1 MKSQGILPASLMSSH
16 RPADKIS
23 MAVFLALALVLF
35 QLIAVPSSADAG
47 QLLSYAE
54 LMRLPKDQRIV
65 YIQGV
70 RTILIE
76 LSKNPDA
83 KFSDVEISNRSR
95 LKAWLEL
102 IDSQMVTA
110 EARDVSSSPKT
121 CAQNRQCEA
130 ALRDCFLKNNTFVKW
145 NSVAAVYECD
155 LARPVSAFRSMSA
168 MGDMDRV
175 LDRVAKGPDPQFSKG
190 VAPVIRLGR
199 PDPAA
204 SSASATGAAQAAPA
218 PRPSAAGEPEVIR
231 VRPRAA
237 DAERLLLSSSV
248 KKASQSI
255 EEFAQAAARGRVR
268 GLKCRS
274 QNLPHTST
282 AESVGWASL
291 PVCTDEQEKALEER
305 FHAQQSPV
313 QKALAEMPG
322 PSPTLQL
329 KPQALQPEPQPEA
342 QPEQPPSPPVIQP
355 VPAPN
360 LLQARPLN
368 EATREYGR
376 KIPRS
381 EIQPYLDRRENP
393 DGICE
398 QERSTLGDGKLV
410 FVPTAPGE
418 AHGYCMNESGYTRFQ
433 AGALDPDRLTSS
445 TTSEASAPVRQ
456 PAQGPEPASS
466 ALLINQKFA
475 ACAPKPQTCQSRD
488 TIRRSFY
495 QGNLPC
501 VFAGMVSELKNGN
514 RRCQAVT
521 EYKIGDKT
529 LKCENGQTMCN
540 PMLFGTIL
548 GSSPET
554 PICVGRGQAV
564 TEHCGKI
571 SNARDAELF
580 LNRNVSGLQ
589 DKWDEFK
596 RDLENTCKEGTV
608 SAKFHCHECNLM
620 QSRLFELHARVVKNP
635 CETSVDDGIRSR
647 IKDRSAPTAR

>member
-54 LMRLPKDQRIV
+54 LMRLPKDQRV
-65 YIQGV
+65 FYIQGV

-145 NSVAAVYECD
+145 NSVAAAYECD
-155 LARPVSAFRSMSA
+155 LTRPVSAFRSMSA

-175 LDRVAKGPDPQFSKG
+175 LDRIAKGPDPQFSKG

-199 PDPAA
+199 PDPAV
-204 SSASATGAAQAAPA
+204 SSASVAGAPA
-218 PRPSAAGEPEVIR
+218 PRPS
-231 VRPRAA
+231 
-237 DAERLLLSSSV
+237 DTERLLLSSSV

-274 QNLPHTST
+274 QALPNTST
-282 AESVGWASL
+282 SESVGWASL
-291 PVCTDEQEKALEER
+291 PACTDEQEKALQQR

-322 PSPTLQL
+322 QSSTLQL
-329 KPQALQPEPQPEA
+329 KPQALLKPEA
-342 QPEQPPSPPVIQP
+342 QPEQQPAPPVIQP

-393 DGICE
+393 DKICE

-466 ALLINQKFA
+466 ALLNQKFA
-475 ACAPKPQTCQSRD
+475 ACAPKPQTCESRD

>member
-16 RPADKIS
+16 FPADKKS
-23 MAVFLALALVLF
+23 MAVFLALAMVLF

-54 LMRLPKDQRIV
+54 LMRLPKDQRV
-65 YIQGV
+65 FYIQGV

-145 NSVAAVYECD
+145 NSVAAAYECD
-155 LARPVSAFRSMSA
+155 LTRPVSAFRSMSA

-175 LDRVAKGPDPQFSKG
+175 LDRIAKGPDPQFSKG

-204 SSASATGAAQAAPA
+204 SSASATGAPA
-218 PRPSAAGEPEVIR
+218 PRPS
-231 VRPRAA
+231 
-237 DAERLLLSSSV
+237 DTERLLLSSSV

-274 QNLPHTST
+274 QALPNTST
-282 AESVGWASL
+282 SESVGWASL
-291 PVCTDEQEKALEER
+291 PACTDEQEKALQER

-322 PSPTLQL
+322 QSSTLQL
-329 KPQALQPEPQPEA
+329 KPQALLKPEA
-342 QPEQPPSPPVIQP
+342 QPEQQPAPPVIQP
-355 VPAPN
+355 VPAPS

-393 DGICE
+393 DKICE

-433 AGALDPDRLTSS
+433 AGEFDPDRLTSS
-445 TTSEASAPVRQ
+445 TTSEASAPVTQ

-466 ALLINQKFA
+466 ARLNQKIA
-475 ACAPKPQTCQSRD
+475 ACAPKPQTCESRD

-620 QSRLFELHARVVKNP
+620 QNRLFELHARVVKNP

>member
-16 RPADKIS
+16 FPADKKS
-23 MAVFLALALVLF
+23 MAVFLALAMVLF

-54 LMRLPKDQRIV
+54 LMRLPKDQRV
-65 YIQGV
+65 FYIQGV

-145 NSVAAVYECD
+145 NSVAAAYECD
-155 LARPVSAFRSMSA
+155 LTRPVSAFRSMSA

-175 LDRVAKGPDPQFSKG
+175 LDRIAKGPDPQFSKG

-199 PDPAA
+199 PDPAV
-204 SSASATGAAQAAPA
+204 SSASVAGAPA
-218 PRPSAAGEPEVIR
+218 PRPS
-231 VRPRAA
+231 
-237 DAERLLLSSSV
+237 DTERLLLSSSV

-274 QNLPHTST
+274 QALPNTST
-282 AESVGWASL
+282 SESVGWASL
-291 PVCTDEQEKALEER
+291 PACTDEQEKALQER

-322 PSPTLQL
+322 QSSTLQL
-329 KPQALQPEPQPEA
+329 KPQALLKPEA
-342 QPEQPPSPPVIQP
+342 QPEQQPAPPVIQP
-355 VPAPN
+355 VPAPS

-368 EATREYGR
+368 EATREFGR

-393 DGICE
+393 DKICE

-433 AGALDPDRLTSS
+433 AGEFDPDRLTSS
-445 TTSEASAPVRQ
+445 TTSEASAPVTQ

-466 ALLINQKFA
+466 ARLNQKIA
-475 ACAPKPQTCQSRD
+475 ACAPKPQTCESRD

-596 RDLENTCKEGTV
+596 RDLENTCKKGTV